1 MANVNATLIC
11 PNCGHRAHEVM
22 PTACPI
28 SPEVDADPAAQLASL
43 WRWHAPS
50 YDIQVVSTTH

>member
-28 SPEVDADPAAQLASL
+28 SPEVDADPAAQLAFL
-43 WRWHAPS
+43 LLRHETS

>member
-28 SPEVDADPAAQLASL
+28 SEVDADPAAQLASL
-43 WRWHAPS
+43 RRWHAPS
-50 YDIQVVSTTH
+50 YDLQVVSTTH